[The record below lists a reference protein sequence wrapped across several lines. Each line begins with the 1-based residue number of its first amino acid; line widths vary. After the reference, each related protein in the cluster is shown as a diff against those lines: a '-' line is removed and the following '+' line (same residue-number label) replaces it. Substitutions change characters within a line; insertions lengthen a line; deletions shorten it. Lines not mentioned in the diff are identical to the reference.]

1 MKVAVVDYGVGNLSA
16 VCGVLKAAA
25 ALAQLDNVEINAT
38 KDPSFVAS
46 CDKLVLPGI
55 GSYLSCYNKLNL
67 IPGMVSA
74 IGHAV
79 SVRGVEFLGICVGMQ
94 LLASVGFEGDRTLG
108 FGWLPGIVTRLD
120 NTAAGLPHVGWDS
133 LTLLRRHYMLTSLP
147 LDACACAAYFVHSY
161 EYLPLDYSSVL
172 ATCSKNIVAAVCYRN
187 VVGVQFH
194 PEKSHW
200 VGIHFCRNFLS
211 WRASVHV

>member
-1 MKVAVVDYGVGNLSA
+1 MKVAVVDYGAGNLKS
-16 VCGVLKAAA
+16 VCGVLRAAA
-25 ALAQLDNVEINAT
+25 QQLNDVKIDAA

-46 CDKLVLPGI
+46 CDKLVLPGV

-67 IPGMVSA
+67 IPGMVDA
-74 IGHAV
+74 IRHAV

-94 LLASVGFEGDRTLG
+94 LLASVGFEGDKTVG

-120 NTAAGLPHVGWDS
+120 DTAARVPHIGWNS
-133 LTLLRRHYMLTSLP
+133 LTLIRRHHMLTSLP
-147 LDACACAAYFVHSY
+147 LDACAAYFVHSY

-172 ATCSKNIVAAVCYRN
+172 ATSTYNKNIVAAVCYRN

-211 WRASVHV
+211 WRASAHV

>member
-1 MKVAVVDYGVGNLSA
+1 MKVAVVDYGAGNLKS
-16 VCGVLKAAA
+16 VCGILRAAA
-25 ALAQLDNVEINAT
+25 QHDVKIDAA
-38 KDPSFVAS
+38 KHPSFVAC
-46 CDKLVLPGI
+46 CDKLVLPGV

-67 IPGMVSA
+67 IPGMVDA
-74 IGHAV
+74 IRHAV

-94 LLASVGFEGDRTLG
+94 LLASVGFEEDKTVG

-120 NTAAGLPHVGWDS
+120 DTAARVPHVGWNS
-133 LTLLRRHYMLTSLP
+133 LTLLRRHHMLTSLP
-147 LDACACAAYFVHSY
+147 LDACAAYFVRSY

-172 ATCSKNIVAAVCYRN
+172 ATSTYNKNIVAAVCYRN

-211 WRASVHV
+211 WRACAHV